1 MGILL
6 SLLMLLGLLFSLLVM
21 LMGIL
26 ISLLV
31 MIMMMLFSLLVMLYM
46 ILLIVLL
53 FLMEYHTIQRYL
65 CLYHLKSYT
74 RLLVFL
80 IKKKK
85 ECLPLDWKD
94 VRLLRYFLDKDNYNI
109 HGYLSIDRSPGAGKA
124 NHAQTPNKSHIV
136 SYSICGKCCRSSK
149 NNNNLHNRRIVEP
162 WLYILEKK
170 CKLV

>member
-162 WLYILEKK
+162 
-170 CKLV
+170 